1 MDAKRQLH
9 DEVTALREMIAS
21 DGWEI
26 IAKSL
31 ASDLITEDENLNST
45 PQKLRTET
53 PEETS
58 RRLLSASVTRTRL
71 RELVGLPETLVAQK
85 IRAIQSGQ

>member
-85 IRAIQSGQ
+85 IRAIQSGK